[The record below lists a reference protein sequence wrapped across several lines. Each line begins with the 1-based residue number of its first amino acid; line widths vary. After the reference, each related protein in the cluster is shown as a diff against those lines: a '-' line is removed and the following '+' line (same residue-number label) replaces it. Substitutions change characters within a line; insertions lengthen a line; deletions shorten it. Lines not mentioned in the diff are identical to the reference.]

1 MACSR
6 LAWAGPDD
14 CAAAGAARKLAAA
27 QLASA
32 MSAARIEIFDF
43 DDTETPP

>member
-1 MACSR
+1 MAWSS
-6 LAWAGPDD
+6 LTWAGSDD

-32 MSAARIEIFDF
+32 MSATRIEIFDF